1 MANQVETIINVQKE
15 NRNRKTVFF
24 RGILVTP
31 VFIYIC
37 SFSQLM
43 HWGASSA
50 LLTLP
55 VVLTLVFRGVYPSY
69 ALTFNH
75 AILELV
81 TRFSTYVLFLTDDYP
96 SIERNNAVSISLP
109 DVEGGKKLN
118 RWLPLVKWILAIPL
132 YVVGAFYLV
141 LTTFVTIGA
150 WFQIFFTGNFP
161 TWAGNVTT
169 GTVRFWNR
177 VYGYSIVLT
186 TDEYPSFSLKN

>member
-1 MANQVETIINVQKE
+1 MSQQIETHIQVDYQ
-15 NRNRKTVFF
+15 NRNRTSSFF
-24 RGILVTP
+24 RPLLIIP
-31 VFIYIC
+31 VAVFLMLFTQ
-37 SFSQLM
+37 FS
-43 HWGASSA
+43 HWGFSTVAITMPAVIS
-50 LLTLP
+50 LLL
-55 VVLTLVFRGVYPSY
+55 RQSYPSWIL
-69 ALTFNH
+69 AFNL
-75 AILELV
+75 AILEFG
-81 TRFSTYVLFLTDDYP
+81 TRAVAYALLLTDKYP
-96 SIERNNAVSISLP
+96 TFESNPTVAIIFP

>member
-1 MANQVETIINVQKE
+1 MLFTQ
-15 NRNRKTVFF
+15 
-24 RGILVTP
+24 
-31 VFIYIC
+31 
-37 SFSQLM
+37 FS
-43 HWGASSA
+43 HWGFSTVAI
-50 LLTLP
+50 TMP
-55 VVLTLVFRGVYPSY
+55 VVISLLLRQSYPSWIL
-69 ALTFNH
+69 AFNH
-75 AILELV
+75 AILEFG
-81 TRFSTYVLFLTDDYP
+81 TRAVAYALHLTDKYP
-96 SIERNNAVSISLP
+96 TFESNPTVAIIFP

>member
-1 MANQVETIINVQKE
+1 MSQQIETHIQVDYQ
-15 NRNRKTVFF
+15 NRDRTSSFF
-24 RGILVTP
+24 RPLLIIP
-31 VFIYIC
+31 VAVFLMLFTQ
-37 SFSQLM
+37 FS
-43 HWGASSA
+43 HWGFSTVAITMPAVIS
-50 LLTLP
+50 LLL
-55 VVLTLVFRGVYPSY
+55 RQSYPSWIL
-69 ALTFNH
+69 AFNH
-75 AILELV
+75 AILEFG
-81 TRFSTYVLFLTDDYP
+81 TRAVAYALLLTDKYP
-96 SIERNNAVSISLP
+96 TFESNPTVAIIFP

>member
-1 MANQVETIINVQKE
+1 MANQVETIINVQKD

-118 RWLPLVKWILAIPL
+118 RWMPIFKWIFAIPL
-132 YVVGAFYLV
+132 AIVGV
-141 LTTFVTIGA
+141 LYSIATIVLSIFA
-150 WFQIFFTGNFP
+150 WLHILFTGKYPEPVLNI
-161 TWAGNVTT
+161 AV
-169 GTVRFWNR
+169 GTIKFWNR
-177 VYGYSIVLT
+177 VIGYAAVLV
-186 TDEYPSFSLKN
+186 TDEYPSFGL

>member
-1 MANQVETIINVQKE
+1 MSQQIETHIQVDYQ
-15 NRNRKTVFF
+15 NRDRTSSFF
-24 RGILVTP
+24 RPLLIIP
-31 VFIYIC
+31 VAVFLMLFTQ
-37 SFSQLM
+37 FS
-43 HWGASSA
+43 HWGFSTVAI
-50 LLTLP
+50 TMP
-55 VVLTLVFRGVYPSY
+55 VVISLLLRQSYPSWIL
-69 ALTFNH
+69 AFNL
-75 AILELV
+75 AILEFGTRAV
-81 TRFSTYVLFLTDDYP
+81 TYALLLTDKYP
-96 SIERNNAVSISLP
+96 TFESNPTVSIIFP

>member
-1 MANQVETIINVQKE
+1 MSQQIETHIQVDYQ
-15 NRNRKTVFF
+15 NRDRTSSFF
-24 RGILVTP
+24 RPLLIIP
-31 VFIYIC
+31 VAVFLMLFTQ
-37 SFSQLM
+37 FS
-43 HWGASSA
+43 HWGFSTVAI
-50 LLTLP
+50 TMP
-55 VVLTLVFRGVYPSY
+55 VVISLLLRQSYPSWIL
-69 ALTFNH
+69 AFNL
-75 AILELV
+75 AILEFGTRAV
-81 TRFSTYVLFLTDDYP
+81 TYALLLTDMYP
-96 SIERNNAVSISLP
+96 TFESNPTVAIIFP